1 LVREIEGVSFL
12 MTDRR
17 LNVYI
22 GLMYIAAIVGAIV
35 TDWSGLTSLPELALL
50 GWVGL
55 ILIGILSEGLA
66 IGLSVGAASS
76 TSSITFLPL
85 LAAVQLFG
93 PAPAVVLVCTTQ
105 VFGEFVVR
113 RKSVPRGL
121 FNVAQAVVG
130 TVLGSFVFILFGGVP
145 LQAAVGA
152 TAPTITEQLGPFV
165 AFGLVFLAVNH
176 AAVAMAIT
184 LSQGLP
190 FRRVWGLV
198 LSNSGAS
205 LNDILIAP
213 IALAVAFLYVQ
224 FGIGGILVVL
234 LPMLFIRYSYLTT
247 SKLRDSNADLLTALV
262 KAIETRDPYTS
273 GHSLRVSRLAQQIAE
288 EMALNRIKVEHIRN
302 AALLHDIGK
311 IEAVYTDILRKP
323 DALTP
328 EERTVIESHVT
339 RGEQLLRDLS
349 SVPEEVIGSVRH
361 HHEREDGEGYPDGLL
376 GDEIPIGA
384 KIIMV
389 CDAVDA
395 MLSDR
400 PYRRALPL
408 RAVLEQLEQHGGQQ
422 FDHRV
427 VQALVR
433 SDILAEYAET
443 IRASRA
449 EVRSDEKAG
458 LIEQMPAIPAMIAP
472 VAVRAS
478 RHLRYH

>member
-1 LVREIEGVSFL
+1 

-22 GLMYIAAIVGAIV
+22 GSMYVAAIVGILV
-35 TDWSGLTSLPELALL
+35 VDWSGLTSLPRPAVL
-50 GWVGL
+50 GWLGL
-55 ILIGILSEGLA
+55 ILIGVLSEGLA
-66 IGLSVGAASS
+66 IGLSVGAAAS

-93 PAPAVVLVCTTQ
+93 PAPAVVLVCATQ
-105 VFGEFVVR
+105 VFGELVVR
-113 RKSVPRGL
+113 RKPWSRAL

-130 TVLGSFVFILFGGVP
+130 TVLAASLFLLVGGVP
-145 LQAAVGA
+145 LQSGLPGA
-152 TAPTITEQLGPFV
+152 TPTITQQLGPFIV
-165 AFGLVFLAVNH
+165 FGLVFLAVNH

-205 LNDILIAP
+205 LNDILVAP

-247 SKLRDSNADLLTALV
+247 SKLRDANADLLTALV

-288 EMALNRIKVEHIRN
+288 EMGLNRLTVERVRD

-323 DALTP
+323 DSLTQ
-328 EERTVIESHVT
+328 EERSIIESHVI

-349 SVPEEVIGSVRH
+349 SVHEEVVRAVRH
-361 HHEREDGEGYPDGLL
+361 HHEREDGKGYPDGLL
-376 GDEIPIGA
+376 SDEIPIGA
-384 KIIMV
+384 KIIIV
-389 CDAVDA
+389 CDSVDA
-395 MLSDR
+395 MFSDR

-408 RAVLEQLEQHGGQQ
+408 RIVLEQLEFHRGQQ

-433 SDILAEYAET
+433 SDILVEFAELM
-443 IRASRA
+443 RLSRA
-449 EVRSDEKAG
+449 ESVSSNQTSDIRPPPLSLVRSRRSRPER
-458 LIEQMPAIPAMIAP
+458 
-472 VAVRAS
+472 RA
-478 RHLRYH
+478 HH